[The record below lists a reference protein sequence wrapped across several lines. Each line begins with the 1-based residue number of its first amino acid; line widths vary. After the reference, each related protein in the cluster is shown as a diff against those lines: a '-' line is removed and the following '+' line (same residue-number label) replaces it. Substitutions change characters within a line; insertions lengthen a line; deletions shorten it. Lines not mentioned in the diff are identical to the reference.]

1 MAKKFFLFVAFALS
15 LSLGTASAR
24 DYNILNYGAKTDTT
38 ILSTVALQQAIDEC
52 SKAGGGRVIVPTG
65 QYKIGTIV
73 LKSDV
78 HLFLEQGA
86 TLYGSTDLKDYQ
98 PMKSDYVSLRTQT
111 STIQLIY
118 ADKVQNVVIDGYGT
132 IDGRGR
138 AFKKLSWNDE
148 GITRPHLL
156 RFIQSEDIIVK
167 DITLRNSGC
176 WMQHYLAC
184 DRVRIEG
191 IKVFNRNNYNNDALD
206 IDGCHEVIVKGIIAD
221 SDDDG
226 ITLKSTS
233 PRLCENIRISDCV
246 ISSHCNAVKLG
257 TETNGGFR
265 NINISGIVVKPSSD
279 QSSQFFG
286 APSKK
291 GTSALSLEIVDG
303 GMMENVNATDF
314 TVEGTESPIFIRLGN
329 RGRGYQLRGEKLE
342 VRGEKARGE
351 KQALS
356 GKGNDDTITELIPI
370 DHVGTIDGIH
380 IHHFQV
386 RNAGPV
392 GCSITGLAGHPVRN
406 VWFSDISIHQQGG
419 VKDSDLQA
427 INDSIRNEKEK
438 SYPEA
443 TMWGNLPAKGFY
455 LRHTRNI
462 HFDNVTIQTSE
473 PDARPDFIQID
484 NDSTPGFSPLAPSPS
499 PLAPKL
505 AWGDQGDG
513 TYRNP
518 VLNADFSDPDVIRVG
533 NKYYMVASDF
543 HFLGMQVLESEDM
556 VKWRYISQIYNRF
569 DEPGWD
575 SNQHYAGGSWAPAI
589 RYHNGLFYVYFCTP
603 EEGLYMSTAKDP
615 HGPWT
620 PLHLLKRIAK
630 WEDPCPFWDE
640 DGQAYLGRSM
650 HGAGPIIVHKMS
662 ADGKQLLDDGV
673 TVYEGP
679 VAEGTKFLKRNGWYY
694 LVIPEGGVGQ
704 GWQTVLRSKNI
715 YGPYDR
721 KIVLEKGSTKIN
733 GPHQGALVDTPDGNW
748 WFYHFQETPVLGRV
762 VHLQPVRWQ
771 DDWPLM
777 GVDYD
782 GNGVGEPVFEWQKP
796 ITGARGKEH
805 GARGYQYVSDD
816 FIDDFNG
823 ENYPLAPCP
832 SPLAPLNPVWQWNHN
847 PVDTHWSL
855 KDKKGWLMLKALP
868 ADSLK
873 LCRNMLTQKVIG
885 YQSESTTLLT
895 ASGDCY
901 AGLFCSGK
909 TFRGIG
915 LCKEGIFVEAQ
926 GKREIIVKGKFEK
939 LWVRVNNNCI
949 ENRHLFS
956 YSTDGIHFINA
967 QDAFPMRSGYWKGI
981 RVGLFCYGKNGK
993 ASFDN
998 FTQKVLQ

>member
-1 MAKKFFLFVAFALS
+1 M
-15 LSLGTASAR
+15 
-24 DYNILNYGAKTDTT
+24 
-38 ILSTVALQQAIDEC
+38 
-52 SKAGGGRVIVPTG
+52 VPAG
-65 QYKIGTIV
+65 QYKIGTII

-86 TLYGSTDLKDYQ
+86 TLYGSTDLKDYK

-111 STIQLIY
+111 NTIQLIY
-118 ADKVQNVVIDGYGT
+118 ADKVKNVVIDGYGT

-156 RFIQSEDIIVK
+156 RFIQGEDITVRN
-167 DITLRNSGC
+167 ITLKNSGC

-184 DRVRIEG
+184 DRLKIEG
-191 IKVFNRNNYNNDALD
+191 IKVQNRNNYNNDALD
-206 IDGCHEVIVKGIIAD
+206 LDGCHDVIVQGMIAD
-221 SDDDG
+221 SDDDA

-246 ISSHCNAVKLG
+246 VSSHCNAVKLG

-286 APSKK
+286 APSKI

-303 GMMENVNATDF
+303 GVMENVNVSDF

-329 RGRGYQLRGEKLE
+329 RGRGYKLRNAGT
-342 VRGEKARGE
+342 G
-351 KQALS
+351 LS
-356 GKGNDDTITELIPI
+356 GNGNEDTITELIPI

-380 IHHFQV
+380 LDNFQI

-392 GCSITGLAGHPVRN
+392 GCSITGLPGHPVKNIWLSNITLR
-406 VWFSDISIHQQGG
+406 HKGG
-419 VKDSDLQA
+419 VKAADLAA

-438 SYPEA
+438 AYPEA

-455 LRHTRNI
+455 IRHARGVHLNNI
-462 HFDNVTIQTSE
+462 YVETAETDV
-473 PDARPDFIQID
+473 RPDFMRTD
-484 NDSTPGFSPLAPSPS
+484 TEG
-499 PLAPKL
+499 
-505 AWGDQGDG
+505 WGDEGDEG
-513 TYRNP
+513 WGDLGNGAYRNP

-533 NKYYMVASDF
+533 SKFYMVASDF

-556 VKWRYISQIYNRF
+556 VNWHYISQIYRRF

-589 RYHNGLFYVYFCTP
+589 RYHDGLYYVYFCTP
-603 EEGLYMSTAKDP
+603 EEGLYMSTAADP
-615 HGPWT
+615 HGPWA
-620 PLHLLKRIAK
+620 PLHLVKRVPK
-630 WEDPCPFWDE
+630 WEDPCPFWDD
-640 DGQAYLGRSM
+640 DGQAYLGRSK
-650 HGAGPIIVHKMS
+650 HGAGPIIVHRMS
-662 ADGKQLLDDGV
+662 PDGKQLLDEGV

-694 LVIPEGGVGQ
+694 LIIPEGGVGT
-704 GWQTVLRSKNI
+704 GWQTVLRSRSI

-721 KIVLEKGSTKIN
+721 RVVLEKGSTTVN
-733 GPHQGALVDTPDGNW
+733 GPHQGALVDAPDGSW

-762 VHLQPVRWQ
+762 VHLQPARWQ

-782 GNGVGEPVFEWQKP
+782 GNGVGEPVALWQKP
-796 ITGARGKEH
+796 IVSGKTGLL
-805 GARGYQYVSDD
+805 QTDDD
-816 FIDDFNG
+816 FEG
-823 ENYPLAPCP
+823 SLG
-832 SPLAPLNPVWQWNHN
+832 LQWQWNHN
-847 PVDTHWSL
+847 PVDTHWTLSER
-855 KDKKGWLMLKALP
+855 KGWLTLKAMP

-873 LCRNMLTQKVIG
+873 LARNMLTQKVIG
-885 YQSESTTLLT
+885 YQSESTTLVT
-895 ASGDCY
+895 ASGSSY

-909 TFRGIG
+909 QFRGIG
-915 LCKEGIFVEAQ
+915 LCKEGVFIEAHGQRQIVRQ
-926 GKREIIVKGKFEK
+926 GKFAK
-939 LWVRVNNNCI
+939 LWMRINNNCI
-949 ENRHLFS
+949 DNRHQF
-956 YSTDGIHFINA
+956 YFSTDGEHYEPA
-967 QDAFPMRSGYWKGI
+967 GEAFPMRAGYWKGI
-981 RVGLFCYGKNGK
+981 RVGLFCYGPSGK
-993 ASFDN
+993 AAFD
-998 FTQKVLQ
+998 FFEQRVAP